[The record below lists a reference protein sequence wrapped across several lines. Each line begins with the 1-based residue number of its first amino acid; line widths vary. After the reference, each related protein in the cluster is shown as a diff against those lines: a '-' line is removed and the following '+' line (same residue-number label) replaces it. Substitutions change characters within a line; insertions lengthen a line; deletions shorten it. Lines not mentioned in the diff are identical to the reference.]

1 MRSVVVSMLP
11 PAHAAANEPAAES
24 TGLRIDQFLFS
35 RKLSTEPQARYAFV
49 SVYTQPLAASPIPT
63 AATRRVVTTCCSK
76 GWVQN
81 ADA

>member
-1 MRSVVVSMLP
+1 MMIRSVVVSMLP

-49 SVYTQPLAASPIPT
+49 SVYTQP
-63 AATRRVVTTCCSK
+63 
-76 GWVQN
+76 
-81 ADA
+81 